1 MEKVSKSFVKII
13 TLLFVLMF
21 LCGCGKAANDKT
33 VKENDDDDTIQIGMS
48 FDSFVIERWERDR
61 DVFVSQAKEQ
71 GAEVLVQVADGNLE
85 EQKEQI
91 KYLINKGVDAL
102 VIIAV
107 DCNELTDEVKMA
119 KDAGIYVISYDRM
132 ILNSDIDLLVSFDN
146 KKVGQLMAE
155 AMVDK
160 VRFGGRIVCINGSE
174 LDNNVSEVCEGFNEE
189 ISKSSLKVVYNDY
202 CPNWEAEHAYEIM
215 QKLLDD
221 KLSFDAIMCG
231 NDDIASMVYKAL
243 SERGKTGN
251 VVMVGQDADLA
262 ACQRVVSGWQ
272 DMTVYKSVESLAK
285 VAANETINLIKT
297 GETSATS
304 SVNNGKEDVACI
316 LLEPIAVNEKNMQEI
331 IIDGGFHLY
340 DEVYGK

>member
-1 MEKVSKSFVKII
+1 
-13 TLLFVLMF
+13 
-21 LCGCGKAANDKT
+21 
-33 VKENDDDDTIQIGMS
+33 
-48 FDSFVIERWERDR
+48 
-61 DVFVSQAKEQ
+61 
-71 GAEVLVQVADGNLE
+71 
-85 EQKEQI
+85 
-91 KYLINKGVDAL
+91 
-102 VIIAV
+102 
-107 DCNELTDEVKMA
+107 
-119 KDAGIYVISYDRM
+119 
-132 ILNSDIDLLVSFDN
+132 
-146 KKVGQLMAE
+146 
-155 AMVDK
+155 
-160 VRFGGRIVCINGSE
+160 
-174 LDNNVSEVCEGFNEE
+174 
-189 ISKSSLKVVYNDY
+189 
-202 CPNWEAEHAYEIM
+202 M

-304 SVNNGKEDVACI
+304 SINNGKEDVACI